1 MNVLPVEPKI
11 KIIKI
16 ITTQMF
22 KKIKMDM
29 LFIKVVLKRLPLP
42 CIKNNGKFHRI
53 SYEVKYR
60 FSQIFMFIALE
71 KSVIFLYSRYEE
83 EGCVVLPLCVCLF
96 VTNIYVAFFSATIRR
111 KCYL

>member
-22 KKIKMDM
+22 KKKIKMDM

-42 CIKNNGKFHRI
+42 CIKK
-53 SYEVKYR
+53 
-60 FSQIFMFIALE
+60 
-71 KSVIFLYSRYEE
+71 
-83 EGCVVLPLCVCLF
+83 
-96 VTNIYVAFFSATIRR
+96 
-111 KCYL
+111 